1 MYFFA
6 GFCRY
11 NGDIHNIFAETLQTE
26 HTRNRV
32 RQRDTTAEEDMEY
45 RHIKIPTAGEKITI
59 KDGQIHVP
67 ENPIIGY
74 VEGDGIGPDITK
86 ACLRVW
92 DAAVAKAYGSKRKIH
107 WCETYLGEK
116 AAGLYDGNYC
126 PAETLTVLQDLV
138 VSIKGPLTTPVG
150 GGMRSLNVALRQ
162 ELDLYACVRPVR
174 HYAGVPS
181 PLKAPGKVDIV
192 LFRENTEDVY
202 AGIEYKTGTP
212 ENEKVAK
219 FLREEMKAKFFEGA
233 GIGIK
238 PISEFGSKRLVRK
251 AIQFAIENGRESV
264 TIVHKGNIQKYTEG
278 AFRNWGYEVAREEF
292 GGVTITEEQLYA
304 EFKGKQPEGKIV
316 IKDRIADIM
325 FQMMLLRPDEFD
337 VIATTNLNGDYL
349 SDAIAA
355 EVGGMGIAPGANI
368 ADHVAVFE
376 ATHGTAPKYANLNK
390 VNPGSL
396 LFSGVMML
404 EYMGWKEAA
413 DLITLVYPEV
423 VSDGIVTYD
432 FARQIDGATEVG
444 TSQFADAL
452 IERINGGVDLETKRR
467 AQQEQLVKERKQ
479 REIRRLLQP
488 MEEMIETGRVPHTV
502 GDLMTRSLIS
512 VTDEETVESA
522 MHTMTD
528 SNVSSVVVEPN
539 AAGEWGIM
547 TRRDIVTKVVR
558 NNKTPASLKVKDI
571 ATRPLFSVPAETSI
585 QEAAEILAEKG
596 FSRLTISM
604 GDKVIGI
611 VTEADIFNAVGRF
624 GAALAE

>member
-1 MYFFA
+1 MSNA
-6 GFCRY
+6 
-11 NGDIHNIFAETLQTE
+11 ASS
-26 HTRNRV
+26 
-32 RQRDTTAEEDMEY
+32 AY
-45 RHIKIPTAGEKITI
+45 RHIKMPASGEKITVRN
-59 KDGQIHVP
+59 GRLQVP
-67 ENPIIGY
+67 EQPIIGY

-86 ACLRVW
+86 ACLRIW
-92 DAAVAKAYGSKRKIH
+92 DAAIAKAYAGKRRIH

-116 AAGLYDGNYC
+116 AARLYDGNYC
-126 PAETLTVLQDLV
+126 PDETLKALQELV

-150 GGMRSLNVALRQ
+150 GGFRSLNVALRQ
-162 ELDLYACVRPVR
+162 DLDLYACVRPVR

-181 PLKAPGKVDIV
+181 PLKRPDLVDIV

-202 AGIEYKTGTP
+202 AGIEYKSGTP
-212 ENEKVAK
+212 DNAKVAD
-219 FLREEMKAKFFEGA
+219 FLRKEMKARFFEGA

-251 AIQFAIENGRESV
+251 AIQYAIDNGRESV
-264 TIVHKGNIQKYTEG
+264 TLVHKGNIQKFTEG
-278 AFRNWGYEVAREEF
+278 AFRNWGYAVAREEF
-292 GGVTITEEQLYA
+292 GKVTITEEQLYG
-304 EFKGKQPEGKIV
+304 EFRGKLPEGRIV

-368 ADHVAVFE
+368 ADHIAVFE
-376 ATHGTAPKYANLNK
+376 ATHGTAPKYANQNK

-444 TSQFADAL
+444 TAQFADAL
-452 IERINGGVDLETKRR
+452 IERIQGGVDLEAKRR
-467 AQQEQLVKERKQ
+467 AQKERLAKERKQ

-488 MEEMIETGRVPHTV
+488 MEEMLETGRVPHTV
-502 GDLMTRSLIS
+502 GDLMTRSLITVREDES
-512 VTDEETVESA
+512 VEQA
-522 MHTMTD
+522 MNLMTD
-528 SNVSSVVVEPN
+528 NDVSSLVVEPGL
-539 AAGEWGIM
+539 AGEWGIL
-547 TRRDIVTKVVR
+547 TRRDIVARIVR
-558 NNKTPASLKVKDI
+558 GNQNPASVRVRDI
-571 ATRPLFSVPAETSI
+571 ATRPVVSVPAEMSI
-585 QEAAEILAEKG
+585 REAAGRISDSNL
-596 FSRLTISM
+596 SRFTVAQ
-604 GDKVIGI
+604 GREVIGI
-611 VTEADIFNAVGRF
+611 VTETDIFNAVKKYGWT
-624 GAALAE
+624 E